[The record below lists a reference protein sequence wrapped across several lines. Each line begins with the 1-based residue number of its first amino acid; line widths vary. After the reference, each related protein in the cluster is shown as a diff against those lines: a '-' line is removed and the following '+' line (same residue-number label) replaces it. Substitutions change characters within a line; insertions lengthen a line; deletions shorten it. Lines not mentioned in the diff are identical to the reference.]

1 MRQVKAPMHWH
12 GTISIMT
19 EAART
24 MAQELVSQLETIA
37 QRHPPPRIVQLHVP
51 QDLGTEQSGARDAAF
66 CAIELEDGAFG
77 LSYLLLGDTLQ
88 QLLADN
94 IGHARHPPLRGRCP
108 LELAR
113 RFATHDGLDRALALA
128 CVNALTDSV
137 WKQLAYEPAPA
148 GNSLGDIDLRCD
160 DHLGMIGFFPPLV
173 RQVQATGAE
182 LTVVELSEAM
192 VRRQQ
197 ARFPGVRITTDRTA
211 LAHCNVV
218 VGTSTMLLNDTLD
231 AMLAAAPSAHRFAVI
246 GPSAGLWP
254 DALFTRGV
262 RLLGGTRIVDGPGF
276 RAAMASGASWSA
288 TARKFALSADD
299 WPGWR
304 TLIGHET

>member
-1 MRQVKAPMHWH
+1 MSTAAAPL
-12 GTISIMT
+12 
-19 EAART
+19 
-24 MAQELVSQLETIA
+24 AQEVVHQLDAVALV
-37 QRHPPPRIVQLHVP
+37 HPPPRIVGLHVP
-51 QDLGTEQSGARDAAF
+51 ADLDNPSASPRDAAF

-77 LSYLLLGDTLQ
+77 LSYLLLGDTLRQ
-88 QLLADN
+88 WMASDN
-94 IGHARHPPLRGRCP
+94 ARAGAHPLRGRCP

-128 CVNALTDSV
+128 CINALTDSA
-137 WKQLAYEPAPA
+137 WRRLQYEPPA
-148 GNSLGDIDLRCD
+148 ADNSLGDIALHPD

-173 RQVQATGAE
+173 RQVQATQAE
-182 LTVVELSEAM
+182 LTVVELNDDM

-197 ARFPGVRITTDRTA
+197 ARFPGVRITTDRST

-231 AMLAAAPSAHRFAVI
+231 TMLAAAHRALRFAVI

-254 DALFTRGV
+254 DALFARGV
-262 RLLGGTRIVDGPGF
+262 TLLGGTRIVDGDGF
-276 RAAMASGASWSA
+276 REAMASGASWSG
-288 TARKFALSADD
+288 TARKFALSATD

-304 TLIGHET
+304 RLLARRG

>member
-1 MRQVKAPMHWH
+1 MSATTSPL
-12 GTISIMT
+12 
-19 EAART
+19 
-24 MAQELVSQLETIA
+24 AQELVSQLDAIA
-37 QRHPPPRIVQLHVP
+37 LRFAPPRIAQLHVP
-51 QDLGTEQSGARDAAF
+51 QDLGTAQGKARDAAF
-66 CAIELEDGAFG
+66 CAVELEDGAFG

-88 QLLADN
+88 QLL
-94 IGHARHPPLRGRCP
+94 RHEDVAGGDLPLQGRCP

-128 CVNALTDSV
+128 CINALTDSV
-137 WKQLAYEPAPA
+137 WRQLGYEPAPA
-148 GNSLGDIDLRCD
+148 GNSLGDIDLQRG

-173 RQVQATGAE
+173 RQVQATDAE
-182 LTVVELSEAM
+182 LTVVELTQDM

-197 ARFPGVRITTDRTA
+197 ARFPGVRITTDRAA
-211 LAHCNVV
+211 LAPCNVV

-231 AMLAAAPSAHRFAVI
+231 AMLAAAPRASRFAVI

-254 DALFTRGV
+254 DALFARGV
-262 RLLGGTRIVDGPGF
+262 RLMGGTRIVDGAGF

-288 TARKFALSADD
+288 TARKFALSADA

-304 TLIGHET
+304 TLLARRD